1 MTNQIKMAV
10 SDSILALVAKG
21 WSQRRIARE
30 LGVNRETVSRYVRLG
45 AAAAVPSLMAVAD
58 GCLPVAADSAPS
70 ANPAKV
76 PAETEGTQAPKP
88 ANVPTGIRSACAP
101 FHDAVKAGVDAE
113 LTAQRIFQDLRTDH
127 AFTGG
132 YDAVKRYVRRL
143 LSGRSRRVER
153 MECAPGEEAQVD
165 FGLGAPVLTE
175 GRKRRA
181 WVFRIVLSHSR
192 KGYSEAVFRQTSE
205 VFIRCLENAFRAF
218 GGVTRTLVID
228 NLRAAVA
235 HADWYEPELTPKVA
249 EFCRHYGTVIL
260 PTRVRRPEH
269 KGKVERGVGYVKGN
283 GLKGRVFPA
292 LAAENE
298 YLRWWESHVA
308 DERIHGTTRQH
319 VGRCFAGR
327 ERAALQAL
335 PALPFPCF
343 DEGQRLV
350 HRDAFVEIKH
360 AYYAVPEEYIGRQVW
375 VRYDGQLVRVFNQ
388 RMDLLNTH
396 ARQEPGRFT
405 APDNRGRQP
414 VVERTAEAL
423 CQRAEQLGGG
433 CGEWAQ
439 RVRIERGVEAIRV
452 LLGLLS
458 LAKRVGAPVLN
469 RVCTQ
474 AAAQGAWRLRDLR
487 RLLEGRP
494 QPEQLTFM
502 ERHPVIRDLGEYAAL
517 VGTAP
522 SEPAEQDPP
531 HMAGITTHQE
541 ST

>member
-10 SDSILALVAKG
+10 SDSILMLVAQG

-30 LGVNRETVSRYVRLG
+30 LGLNRETVSRYVRLG
-45 AAAAVPSLMAVAD
+45 AAVCVPLLAPAGAEGALAPTELPPAPNPANLPTGTAGASSPQAD
-58 GCLPVAADSAPS
+58 PPQASK
-70 ANPAKV
+70 PAKV
-76 PAETEGTQAPKP
+76 PA
-88 ANVPTGIRSACAP
+88 GIRSACAP
-101 FHDAVKAGVDAE
+101 FHDAVKAGVEAD

-127 AFTGG
+127 AFAGG

-143 LSGRSRRVER
+143 MAGRSRRVER

-165 FGLGAPVLTE
+165 FGLGAPVLVE
-175 GRKRRA
+175 GRKRRT

-192 KGYSEAVFRQTSE
+192 KGYSEAVFHQTTE

-218 GGVTRTLVID
+218 GGVTKTLVID
-228 NLRAAVA
+228 NLRAAVTR
-235 HADWYEPELTPKVA
+235 ADWYEPELTPKVA

-260 PTRVRRPEH
+260 PTRVRHPQH
-269 KGKVERGVGYVKGN
+269 KGKVERGVGFVKGN
-283 GLKGRVFPA
+283 ALKGRVFPA

-298 YLRWWESHVA
+298 YLRWWEAHVA

-319 VGRCFAGR
+319 VGRCFGER
-327 ERAALQAL
+327 ERSALL
-335 PALPFPCF
+335 PLSPLPFPCF
-343 DEGQRLV
+343 DEGQRMV
-350 HRDAFVEIKH
+350 HRDAFVEVKH
-360 AYYAVPEEYIGRQVW
+360 AYYAVPEEYIGRPVW

-388 RMDLLNTH
+388 RMDLLKTH

-405 APDNRGRQP
+405 APANRAHHP
-414 VVERTAEAL
+414 AVEWTAEAL
-423 CQRAEQLGGG
+423 CLRAEQLGPG

-458 LAKRVGAPVLN
+458 LAKRVGPPVLN

-474 AAAQGAWRLRDLR
+474 AEALGAWRLRDLR

-494 QPEQLTFM
+494 QFEQLSFL

-517 VGTAP
+517 IDAAP
-522 SEPAEQDPP
+522 SEPTEKAP
-531 HMAGITTHQE
+531 A
-541 ST
+541 